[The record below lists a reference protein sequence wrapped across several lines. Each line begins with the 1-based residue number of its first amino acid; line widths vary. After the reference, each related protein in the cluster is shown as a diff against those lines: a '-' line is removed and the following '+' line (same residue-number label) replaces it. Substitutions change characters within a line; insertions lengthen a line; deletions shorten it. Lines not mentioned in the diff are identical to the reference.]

1 MIKEIYVDLNAH
13 GDMADITDKVRKFV
27 KESGVRE
34 GAVLVFN
41 VGSTGAITTIEYE
54 PGLRKDFPRIMDKIA
69 PYGEHYEH
77 HKTWGDDNG
86 SSHVKASI
94 VGPSI
99 VVPFKDGELLLGT
112 WQQIVVVNFDTRPRR
127 RKVILQILK
136 AYSFAG
142 DSQQ

>member
-13 GDMADITDKVRKFV
+13 GDMADITDEVRKFV
-27 KESGVRE
+27 KESGVKE

-54 PGLRKDFPRIMDKIA
+54 PGLKKDFPRIMDKIA

>member
-1 MIKEIYVDLNAH
+1 MMKIIEVELDRD
-13 GDMADITDKVRKFV
+13 GMADITGEVQKFV
-27 KESGVRE
+27 SESGVGE

-54 PGLRKDFPRIMDKIA
+54 PGLQKDFPRIMDRIA

-94 VGPSI
+94 VGPSLL
-99 VVPFKDGELLLGT
+99 VPFKDGKLLLGT
-112 WQQIVVVNFDTRPRR
+112 WQQIVVVNFDTRRRR
-127 RKVILQILK
+127 RKIVLQILK
-136 AYSFAG
+136 A
-142 DSQQ
+142 

>member
-1 MIKEIYVDLNAH
+1 MIKEIYVDLDAH
-13 GDMADITDKVRKFV
+13 GDMADITDEVRKFV
-27 KESGVRE
+27 KESGVKE

-41 VGSTGAITTIEYE
+41 VGSTGAITTIEFE
-54 PGLRKDFPRIMDKIA
+54 PGLRKDFPRIMDRIA

-127 RKVILQILK
+127 RRVILQILR
-136 AYSFAG
+136 A
-142 DSQQ
+142 

>member
-1 MIKEIYVDLNAH
+1 MKTIEVELDGF
-13 GDMADITDKVRKFV
+13 GDMADITPEVEKFV
-27 KESGVRE
+27 RESGVEE

-41 VGSTGAITTIEYE
+41 IGSTGAITTIEYE
-54 PGLRKDFPRIMDKIA
+54 PGLKKDFPRIMEKIA

-99 VVPFKDGELLLGT
+99 LVPFKNGKLMLGT
-112 WQQIVVVNFDTRPRR
+112 WQQIVVINFDTRR
-127 RKVILQILK
+127 RKRRVVLQILR
-136 AYSFAG
+136 A
-142 DSQQ
+142 

>member
-1 MIKEIYVDLNAH
+1 MMKVIEVELERD
-13 GDMADITDKVRKFV
+13 GMADITGEVQKFV
-27 KESGVRE
+27 SESGVGE

-54 PGLRKDFPRIMDKIA
+54 PGLQKDFPRIMDRIA

-94 VGPSI
+94 VGPSLL
-99 VVPFKDGELLLGT
+99 VPFRDGKLLLGT
-112 WQQIVVVNFDTRPRR
+112 WQQIVVVNFDTRR
-127 RKVILQILK
+127 RKRRVVLQILK
-136 AYSFAG
+136 A
-142 DSQQ
+142 

>member
-1 MIKEIYVDLNAH
+1 MIREIYVDLDAH
-13 GDMADITDKVRKFV
+13 GDMADITDEVRKFV
-27 KESGVRE
+27 KESGVKE

-41 VGSTGAITTIEYE
+41 VGSTGAITTIEFE

-136 AYSFAG
+136 A
-142 DSQQ
+142 

>member
-1 MIKEIYVDLNAH
+1 MKMIDVELDGF
-13 GDMADITDKVRKFV
+13 GDMADITKEVEEFVR
-27 KESGVRE
+27 ESGVRE

-54 PGLRKDFPRIMDKIA
+54 PGLKKDLPRIMEKIA

-94 VGPSI
+94 IGPSLL
-99 VVPFKDGELLLGT
+99 VPFKDGKLMLGT
-112 WQQIVVVNFDTRPRR
+112 WQQIVVINFDTRR
-127 RKVILQILK
+127 RKRRVILQILK
-136 AYSFAG
+136 G
-142 DSQQ
+142 